1 MADYI
6 SCASGHYFNKDMY
19 AECPFCKGPGG
30 QVPPP
35 ITRGQ
40 VPPPITGGPEDDGKT
55 KVDATSQPSGK
66 KEATQVEVTSEAD
79 RTRIVRPSESNSGSE
94 DAEQDQERRIVGW
107 LVTFDDVPSGV
118 DHRIREG
125 QNPVGRNADCKVRVS
140 DDPEMS
146 GRHGM
151 LLYREGGLW
160 FKDEMASNATVID
173 GKAVG
178 PGQTVEVKDGAH
190 LKMGSYTYL
199 YRAAGA

>member
-6 SCASGHYFNKDMY
+6 SCASGHYYNKDIY

-35 ITRGQ
+35 
-40 VPPPITGGPEDDGKT
+40 VSPPVDEGGKT
-55 KVDATSQPSGK
+55 MMDPPLKQRDKRGV
-66 KEATQVEVTSEAD
+66 TQVEVTSEAD
-79 RTRIVRPSESNSGSE
+79 RTRIVRPSGSNSGSE

-107 LVTFDDVPSGV
+107 LVTFDDLPSGV

-125 QNPVGRNADCKVRVS
+125 QNPVGRNTDCKVRVS

-151 LLYREGGLW
+151 LLFREGGLW
-160 FKDEMASNATVID
+160 FKDEMASNATIID

>member
-35 ITRGQ
+35 I
-40 VPPPITGGPEDDGKT
+40 VPPVRPEDEGKT
-55 KVDATSQPSGK
+55 KVETPSEPANK
-66 KEATQVEVTSEAD
+66 KGGTQVEVTSEAD
-79 RTRIVRPSESNSGSE
+79 RTRIVRPSGEKTGSE
-94 DAEQDQERRIVGW
+94 DAEQNQERRIVGW

-146 GRHGM
+146 ARHGM
-151 LLYREGGLW
+151 LLFREGGLW
-160 FKDEMASNATVID
+160 FQDEMASNATIID

>member
-6 SCASGHYFNKDMY
+6 SCANGHYFNKEMY

-35 ITRGQ
+35 
-40 VPPPITGGPEDDGKT
+40 VKPPIRPASEDNEKT
-55 KVDATSQPSGK
+55 RMDKNSDPIK
-66 KEATQVEVTSEAD
+66 LDNKEETQFDVTVGMD
-79 RTRIVRPSESNSGSE
+79 RTRIVRQSGPKGDSA
-94 DAEQDQERRIVGW
+94 DAEQEQERRIVGW
-107 LVTFDDVPSGV
+107 LVTFEDVVSGV

-125 QNPVGRNADCKVRVS
+125 QNPVGRNVDCKVRVS
-140 DDPEMS
+140 NDPEMS
-146 GRHGM
+146 SRHGM
-151 LLYREGGLW
+151 LLFREGGLW
-160 FKDEMASNATVID
+160 FKDEMASNATIID

-199 YRAAGA
+199 YRAAGI

>member
-1 MADYI
+1 MANYI

-19 AECPFCKGPGG
+19 AECPFCKSPGDVPGPA
-30 QVPPP
+30 QVPAENKTVIQPP
-35 ITRGQ
+35 SSPSTTPTVG
-40 VPPPITGGPEDDGKT
+40 TSGT
-55 KVDATSQPSGK
+55 K
-66 KEATQVEVTSEAD
+66 VEVTSEAD
-79 RTRIVRPSESNSGSE
+79 RTRIVRTTGSQSEE
-94 DAEQDQERRIVGW
+94 AVQDEERRIVGW

-125 QNPVGRNADCKVRVS
+125 QNPVGRNADCKVRVA

-178 PGQTVEVKDGAH
+178 PGQTVEVQDGAH

>member
-1 MADYI
+1 MMD
-6 SCASGHYFNKDMY
+6 
-19 AECPFCKGPGG
+19 
-30 QVPPP
+30 PP
-35 ITRGQ
+35 
-40 VPPPITGGPEDDGKT
+40 
-55 KVDATSQPSGK
+55 SQPSGK
-66 KEATQVEVTSEAD
+66 QGATQVQVTSEED
-79 RTRIVRPSESNSGSE
+79 RTRIVRPSGSNSGSE

-125 QNPVGRNADCKVRVS
+125 QNPVGRNADCKVCVS
-140 DDPEMS
+140 NDPEMS
-146 GRHGM
+146 SRHGM
-151 LLYREGGLW
+151 LLFREGGLW